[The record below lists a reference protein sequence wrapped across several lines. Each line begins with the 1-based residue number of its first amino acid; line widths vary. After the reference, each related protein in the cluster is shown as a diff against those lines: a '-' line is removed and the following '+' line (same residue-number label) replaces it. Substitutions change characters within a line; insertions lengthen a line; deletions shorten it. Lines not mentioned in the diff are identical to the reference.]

1 LVEWYGCLPGVR
13 LRGITRFFI
22 FFGGCVVDPVNFTQK
37 VPISQHLIELKD
49 RFIIVAIVVAF
60 FFGVCFYF
68 IEFLLLWLEDPLPK
82 EFAQLTFITPT
93 EPFFTNMKV
102 AFMGSIFISM
112 PVILYEVW
120 EFIAPGLKVKEK
132 KITAMFVFSGTLF
145 FVAGGL
151 FCYFLVL
158 PLGLKF
164 LLRYGSEYW
173 KMQVT
178 IGFYFSFVV
187 KLILAFAFAFQTP
200 LLMVLMTKFGVANTV
215 KMKQYRKW
223 AFLGTF
229 GLAAVLTPP
238 DIITQVLLAFPLY
251 ALYEFGV
258 VVSRW
263 FEDPK
268 TREKVYQQMADEH
281 AARQAAAQTAQGS
294 AEATTGTKKKV
305 VKKVVR
311 KVVRKVKKPE

>member
-1 LVEWYGCLPGVR
+1 MAK
-13 LRGITRFFI
+13 
-22 FFGGCVVDPVNFTQK
+22 PVGFTEK
-37 VPISQHLIELKD
+37 VPISHHLIELKD
-49 RFIIVAIVVAF
+49 RFVVVAIVVAI
-60 FFGVCFYF
+60 FFGVSFYF
-68 IEFLLLWLEDPLPK
+68 VEFLLLWLEDPLPK
-82 EFAQLTFITPT
+82 QFAQLTFITPT

-112 PVILYEVW
+112 PVILYEIW
-120 EFIAPGLKVKEK
+120 QFISPGLKVKEK
-132 KITAMFVFSGTLF
+132 KITAMFVFFGTLF
-145 FVAGGL
+145 FMAGGM

-158 PLGLKF
+158 PLGLNF

-200 LLMVLMTKFGVANTV
+200 LLMVLLTKFGVANTV
-215 KMKQYRKW
+215 KMRMYRKW

-229 GLAAVLTPP
+229 ALAAVLTPP
-238 DIITQVLLAFPLY
+238 DIITQVLLAVPLY
-251 ALYEFGV
+251 GLYEFGV
-258 VVSRW
+258 VVSRI

-268 TREKVYQQMADEH
+268 NREKVYQQMRDED
-281 AARQAAAQTAQGS
+281 AARRAASQAQAQAAQAAQGN
-294 AEATTGTKKKV
+294 AEKKV